1 MTINLGAFAPIDSVR
16 LEIRQPDGVTGTGW
30 FVDVLSSAHEKAVA
44 YSTASTN
51 RSLRRQAQLEAQQ
64 ANGRKVKPEER
75 TPDEVRAE
83 NLAFV
88 ASRLGGWDPIT
99 VPELGGDLP
108 FSDENVVRLLGL
120 PKYGWVYLQIIEFL
134 GDERNF
140 TPASAK
146 T

>member
-30 FVDVLSSAHEKAVA
+30 FVDVLSSAHDKAVA

-51 RSLRRQAQLEAQQ
+51 RSLRRQAQIEAQQ
-64 ANGRKVKPEER
+64 QSFRKIKPEER
-75 TPDEVRAE
+75 TAEQARAE

-108 FSDENVVRLLGL
+108 FSDENVIRLLGL